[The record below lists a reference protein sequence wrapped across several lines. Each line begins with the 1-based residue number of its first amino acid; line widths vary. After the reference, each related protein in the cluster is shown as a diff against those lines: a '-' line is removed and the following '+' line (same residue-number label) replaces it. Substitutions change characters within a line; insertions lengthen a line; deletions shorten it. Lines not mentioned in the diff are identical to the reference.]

1 MIAGWLLEQSINGPD
16 LVDSCVGTTGPTAMV
31 AVVVGPMGT
40 TAGDVGCCGSDRI
53 ASALWCYGA
62 SAEVIPPS
70 CDNTCIWVPI
80 PGYQSQHH
88 CGWVVLRYWIELF

>member
-62 SAEVIPPS
+62 SAEVIPS
-70 CDNTCIWVPI
+70 SVPVAM
-80 PGYQSQHH
+80 GKSK
-88 CGWVVLRYWIELF
+88 GTELAFCENKSK